1 MRIKHFWIENEN
13 EVLDNVPYEVN
24 QTERL
29 LATFDKRSKIRKFG
43 CEYMSVIANF
53 IENDKNNDL
62 DIEEELEV
70 LLKFHTGML
79 CQYPTSHIASRI
91 AVLPNRPNT
100 SNKVLHCQHYVKYRQ
115 QFKDIYNL
123 REPELPPNVTLSQTC
138 KIPKKEL
145 SSIFIVNEPYEIAI
159 CLPPKCG
166 TTNWRKVTAFVE
178 VIQVEMHHSEWYTRL
193 VMHRLNS
200 GNFGNLY
207 PNESILN
214 LKP

>member
-1 MRIKHFWIENEN
+1 MQIKHFWIENEN

-43 CEYMSVIANF
+43 CRYMPVIANF
-53 IENDKNNDL
+53 IENDQNNDL
-62 DIEEELEV
+62 DIEEVLEV

-79 CQYPTSHIASRI
+79 CQYPTSHNASRI
-91 AVLPNRPNT
+91 AVLPDRPNT
-100 SNKVLHCQHYVKYRQ
+100 SNKVLHCQHYVKYHQ

-123 REPELPPNVTLSQTC
+123 REPEFPPNVTSQNC

-145 SSIFIVNEPYEIAI
+145 SSIYVVNEPYKIAI

-166 TTNWRKVTAFVE
+166 TTNWRKVRALADT
-178 VIQVEMHHSEWYTRL
+178 
-193 VMHRLNS
+193 
-200 GNFGNLY
+200 
-207 PNESILN
+207 
-214 LKP
+214 K